1 MYNSTRSR
9 VLVPRVA
16 LFGSLNSMRWADASG
31 RRGKELS
38 DWEIAANLLSK
49 GEGWGISFRLGGLVT
64 MAQARMK
71 IREIQKVFY

>member
-1 MYNSTRSR
+1 
-9 VLVPRVA
+9 
-16 LFGSLNSMRWADASG
+16 MRWADASG

-64 MAQARMK
+64 IAQARVK
-71 IREIQKVFY
+71 IREIPM